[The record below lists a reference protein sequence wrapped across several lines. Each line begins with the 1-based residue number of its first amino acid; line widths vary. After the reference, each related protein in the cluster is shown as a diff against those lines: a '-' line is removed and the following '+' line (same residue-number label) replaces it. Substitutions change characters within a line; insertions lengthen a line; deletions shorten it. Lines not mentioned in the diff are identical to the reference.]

1 MKTTVTAR
9 GQTVIPAKIRKE
21 HQIEIST
28 KLEWIDDGDTIR
40 VVPLPKD
47 CVEEA
52 RGISKGLYCKLMKER
67 GLERQFG

>member
-21 HQIEIST
+21 HQIGISA

-40 VVPLPKD
+40 VVPLPSD
-47 CVEEA
+47 AIEA
-52 RGISKGLYCKLMKER
+52 AKGISKGLYRKLMKER
-67 GLERQFG
+67 ELERKLG

>member
-40 VVPLPKD
+40 VIPLPTDSIKA
-47 CVEEA
+47 A
-52 RGISKGLYCKLMKER
+52 RGISKGLYRRFMKER
-67 GLERQFG
+67 DLERKLG

>member
-21 HQIEIST
+21 HQIGVSA

-40 VVPLPKD
+40 VVPLPTD
-47 CVEEA
+47 SIEA
-52 RGISKGLYCKLMKER
+52 AKGISKGLYRMLMKER
-67 GLERQFG
+67 ELERKLG

>member
-1 MKTTVTAR
+1 MQTTVTAR

-40 VVPLPKD
+40 VVPLPTD
-47 CVEEA
+47 SIEA
-52 RGISKGLYCKLMKER
+52 AKGISKGLYSRLMKER
-67 GLERQFG
+67 ELERKLG

>member
-1 MKTTVTAR
+1 MQTTVTAR

-21 HQIEIST
+21 HRIEIST

-47 CVEEA
+47 SIKAA
-52 RGISKGLYCKLMKER
+52 RGISNGLYRRLMKER
-67 GLERQFG
+67 ELERKLD

>member
-28 KLEWIDDGDTIR
+28 KLEWIDDGETIR
-40 VVPLPKD
+40 VVPLPTD
-47 CVEEA
+47 PIEA
-52 RGISKGLYCKLMKER
+52 AKGISKGLYRRLMEER
-67 GLERQFG
+67 ELERKLG